1 MAGFERLTHWTSY
14 DECAKDSSMSRYV
27 ANPAAV
33 SGHINVDVRMA
44 ALAENMPAATMERT
58 TVEF

>member
-1 MAGFERLTHWTSY
+1 LTHWTSY